1 MSALFRSLN
10 NFSSKREN
18 VVKEALINTLN
29 ENAREIEFEVKQK
42 GLGKSPIHIHLIHSH
57 DSSKKFLQ
65 MCSAYVNKR
74 VLCAPH

>member
-18 VVKEALINTLN
+18 VIKEALINTLN

-42 GLGKSPIHIHLIHSH
+42 DWVSRK
-57 DSSKKFLQ
+57 LQ
-65 MCSAYVNKR
+65 IGEQ
-74 VLCAPH
+74 

>member
-18 VVKEALINTLN
+18 VIKEALINTLN

-42 GLGKSPIHIHLIHSH
+42 GLGKSQIGNRWTMTH
-57 DSSKKFLQ
+57 
-65 MCSAYVNKR
+65 
-74 VLCAPH
+74 